1 MPAESYSGWQSSQ
14 WLERCSQFIR
24 GPQLLVIKKAEVW
37 SNLGEAVVQWN
48 RHKKNDERQAGP
60 ATNLYYY
67 LRLWHLILFYF
78 LFSFICIALGSI
90 FSETQCI

>member
-1 MPAESYSGWQSSQ
+1 MEQTQ
-14 WLERCSQFIR
+14 
-24 GPQLLVIKKAEVW
+24 KK
-37 SNLGEAVVQWN
+37 
-48 RHKKNDERQAGP
+48 KKMMRQAGP

-67 LRLWHLILFYF
+67 LQLWYLILIYF